1 MCSKPKAPKA
11 TPPPDLL
18 VTARDGEAGNLA
30 ASRRKRGTLR
40 LDLNAPTAYSD
51 LTIPKSG

>member
-1 MCSKPKAPKA
+1 MCNKPDKPKTP
-11 TPPPDLL
+11 PPPDLL

-40 LDLNAPTAYSD
+40 LDLNAPTAYTG